1 MPKCEVL
8 PLLHFKYDE
17 AKKLGIELGWAKLS
31 LSWDW
36 ILKFVPQM
44 GMCKKIYILVQY
56 YSGSGR
62 VGSIFV
68 EINANSAK
76 LELGLCPSLALFFLF
91 IKLCMIQDNPIDH
104 IF

>member
-36 ILKFVPQM
+36 ILKFVPQSFR
-44 GMCKKIYILVQY
+44 KT
-56 YSGSGR
+56 
-62 VGSIFV
+62 
-68 EINANSAK
+68 
-76 LELGLCPSLALFFLF
+76 P
-91 IKLCMIQDNPIDH
+91 
-104 IF
+104 